1 MGSRF
6 RLPRAQPPTD
16 HRTPGPVLGNTGTQA
31 HPGNGFPSGG
41 SQRRPHSSK
50 DQQAVGKLPG
60 ACLTRGPAAGLRNKH
75 GKVPQASGSE
85 NRPGAGLQQPLGQT
99 AELVARHSSCGGG
112 CTSSSAGCPG
122 FLGVARPLPRPW
134 SLSQKSEEAR
144 RVAPEERGPQTPG
157 RGCLETLV
165 GAGVKW
171 AQGRLY
177 RGPTQVQGS
186 HCTAPG
192 KTCGG
197 GVGWAAL
204 PGKGGRTL
212 HPPSCPSGPQLPS
225 STETH
230 FCELEQGVP
239 EPHPGCSP
247 PRRLLG
253 R

>member
-122 FLGVARPLPRPW
+122 FLGVARPLPWPW

-165 GAGVKW
+165 GAGVKCSLERGHEITYPW
-171 AQGRLY
+171 LPLCTKVKSTAKTKSIIPFQGLDE
-177 RGPTQVQGS
+177 
-186 HCTAPG
+186 
-192 KTCGG
+192 
-197 GVGWAAL
+197 
-204 PGKGGRTL
+204 
-212 HPPSCPSGPQLPS
+212 S
-225 STETH
+225 SSS
-230 FCELEQGVP
+230 LN
-239 EPHPGCSP
+239 SI
-247 PRRLLG
+247 
-253 R
+253 